1 MNVKMLTSVIGFFSG
16 ILSGMG
22 VGGGMLL
29 IPALRIFLDVNQQS
43 AQSINLFCFIPSA
56 LCALIIHIKKKNI
69 DFRAALPIIITG
81 VPFSLLG
88 AFICVNIPSKLLGR
102 LFGVFILIFGIREIV
117 TGFRLQKRKS
127 TDG

>member
-1 MNVKMLTSVIGFFSG
+1 MLTSVIGFFSG

-29 IPALRIFLDVNQQS
+29 IPALRIFLDINQQS

-56 LCALIIHIKKKNI
+56 LCALIVHIKKKNI
-69 DFRAALPIIITG
+69 DFRSALPIIITG

-88 AFICVNIPSKLLGR
+88 AFICVNISSKLLGR
-102 LFGVFILIFGIREIV
+102 LFGIFIFIFGIREIV

-127 TDG
+127 TKG

>member
-1 MNVKMLTSVIGFFSG
+1 MLTSVIGFFSG

-29 IPALRIFLDVNQQS
+29 IPALRFFLDINQQS

-56 LCALIIHIKKKNI
+56 LCALIVHMKKKNI

-88 AFICVNIPSKLLGR
+88 AFLCVNIPSKLLGR
-102 LFGVFILIFGIREIV
+102 LFAVFILIFGIREIV
-117 TGFRLQKRKS
+117 TGIKSLKQRRKS
-127 TDG
+127 TVS

>member
-1 MNVKMLTSVIGFFSG
+1 MLTSVIGFFSG

-29 IPALRIFLDVNQQS
+29 IPALRIFLDINQQS
-43 AQSINLFCFIPSA
+43 AQRINLFCFIPSA
-56 LCALIIHIKKKNI
+56 LCALIVHIKKKNI
-69 DFRAALPIIITG
+69 DFRSALPIIITG

-88 AFICVNIPSKLLGR
+88 AFICVNISSKLLGR
-102 LFGVFILIFGIREIV
+102 LFGIFIFIFGIREIV

-127 TDG
+127 TNG